1 MKLMECVYW
10 EIKTMNK
17 AYKFEKQQHGGR
29 WFLVCTSHEHFPM
42 IEYCKDKTYKVRGS
56 NGKVR
61 IEREFN
67 SAMKFAIEEHKK
79 MTKFNKNWDKQN
91 A

>member
-1 MKLMECVYW
+1 
-10 EIKTMNK
+10 MNK
-17 AYKFEKQQHGGR
+17 AYKFEKQQQPNHK
-29 WFLVCTSHEHFPM
+29 WALVCVSHEHFPM
-42 IEYCKDKTYKVRGS
+42 IESCKDGTYKVRGS

-67 SAMKFAIEEHKK
+67 SAMKFAMEEYKR
-79 MTKFNKNWDKQN
+79 MAKFNKNWDKQS

>member
-1 MKLMECVYW
+1 
-10 EIKTMNK
+10 MNK
-17 AYKFEKQQHGGR
+17 AYKFEKQQLNNK
-29 WFLVCTSHEHFPM
+29 WVLVCVSHEHFPM
-42 IEYCKDKTYKVRGS
+42 IESCKDGTYKVRGS

-67 SAMKFAIEEHKK
+67 SAMKFAMEEYKK
-79 MTKFNKNWDKQN
+79 MAKFNKNWDKQS

>member
-1 MKLMECVYW
+1 
-10 EIKTMNK
+10 MNK
-17 AYKFEKQQHGGR
+17 AYKFEKQQLNTK
-29 WFLVCTSHEHFPM
+29 WVLVCVSHEYFPM
-42 IEYCKDKTYKVRGS
+42 IESCKDGTYKVHGS

-67 SAMKFAIEEHKK
+67 SAMKFAMEEHKR
-79 MTKFNKNWDKQN
+79 MAKFNKNWDKQS